1 MELHAAYGILLVL
14 SNTTQ
19 HVILSNCA
27 NLYNTYVTA
36 VAVEAIGW
44 HYYLVFVGLNL
55 VYAVVW
61 FLFGVETRG
70 RTLEE
75 LDAVFEA
82 KFPPRAALR
91 KTVMVKKGDGHLE
104 GLPADN
110 NTVGRQQ
117 QQQHHA
123 AEEHA

>member
-1 MELHAAYGILLVL
+1 M
-14 SNTTQ
+14 
-19 HVILSNCA
+19 ILSNCA

-36 VAVEAIGW
+36 VAVEATGW

-91 KTVMVKKGDGHLE
+91 KTVMVRKGDGHLE
-104 GLPADN
+104 GLPGGTA
-110 NTVGRQQ
+110 TGQP
-117 QQQHHA
+117 H

>member
-1 MELHAAYGILLVL
+1 M
-14 SNTTQ
+14 
-19 HVILSNCA
+19 
-27 NLYNTYVTA
+27 
-36 VAVEAIGW
+36 AVEATGW

-91 KTVMVKKGDGHLE
+91 KTVMVKKGGGHLE

-110 NTVGRQQ
+110 TGGG
-117 QQQHHA
+117 HHG
-123 AEEHA
+123 EEHA